1 VSALL
6 AAAPALPLDEAGK
19 YVAGAYVVF
28 VALLLIY
35 VAIMSARLQRIDKEL
50 GDLAD
55 IATTRAAKNAAGEA
69 EGNKFER
76 AKPQTHDEPPAGS
89 GREAEH
95 SGGVVPTAGATP
107 SGVSPPGGVAPAGGA
122 TPSGGVIP
130 HG

>member
-1 VSALL
+1 MSALL

-35 VAIMSARLQRIDKEL
+35 VAIMSARLQRVDKEL
-50 GDLAD
+50 GDLTE
-55 IATTRAAKNAAGEA
+55 IATTRAAKDAEGEA
-69 EGNKFER
+69 GGNVLER
-76 AKPQTHDEPPAGS
+76 SLASTADSAPAGS

-95 SGGVVPTAGATP
+95 SGGV
-107 SGVSPPGGVAPAGGA
+107 
-122 TPSGGVIP
+122 IP